1 MVIFINLHEVFLNN
15 ARTASNIIMFSLPV
29 VEDKPHKPRGGG
41 VRSPGGV
48 GGDRTVGGAKAL
60 PDDEDDVRVTCCGVQ
75 EDKKSKGK

>member
-1 MVIFINLHEVFLNN
+1 MIVIVISLHEVVLNN

-41 VRSPGGV
+41 VRSPGG
-48 GGDRTVGGAKAL
+48 DRTVGGAKAL